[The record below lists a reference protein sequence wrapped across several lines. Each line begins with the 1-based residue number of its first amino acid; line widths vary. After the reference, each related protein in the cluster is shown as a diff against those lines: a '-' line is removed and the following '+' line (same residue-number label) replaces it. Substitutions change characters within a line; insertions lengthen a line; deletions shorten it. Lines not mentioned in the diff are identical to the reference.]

1 MAGDAELDQLQQAF
15 RQRMQRTAG
24 DAPSLLDTITA
35 LAYTIEAKDS
45 YTQGH
50 SREVS
55 RWAAKVAKQAGLSEA
70 EIEEIRLAGIV
81 HDIGKIH
88 VPESLLY
95 KPAPLTAQEYEIMK
109 THAALGAKILEPLN
123 QPGIE
128 RIVRYHHERY
138 DGTGYPEGL
147 AGDKIPLGAR
157 IMAVAESFENMV
169 SAVSYNSARTFE
181 EALAEMRRCSG
192 TQFDPK
198 VVTAFLDWLAIHG
211 GPRQQP

>member
-1 MAGDAELDQLQQAF
+1 MAGDAELDPLRQVF
-15 RQRMQRTAG
+15 GQRMN
-24 DAPSLLDTITA
+24 PLLDTITC
-35 LAYTIEAKDS
+35 LAYAVEAKDPH
-45 YTQGH
+45 TEGH
-50 SREVS
+50 SQAVS
-55 RWAAKVAKQAGLSEA
+55 RLAAQIARQMRLSEA
-70 EIEEIRLAGIV
+70 DIEEIRLAGIV

>member
-1 MAGDAELDQLQQAF
+1 MN
-15 RQRMQRTAG
+15 
-24 DAPSLLDTITA
+24 PLLDTITC
-35 LAYTIEAKDS
+35 LAYAVEAKDPH
-45 YTQGH
+45 TEGH
-50 SREVS
+50 SQAVS
-55 RWAAKVAKQAGLSEA
+55 RLAAQIARQMRLSEA
-70 EIEEIRLAGIV
+70 DIEEIRLAGIV

-198 VVTAFLDWLAIHG
+198 VVTAFLDWLEIHG
-211 GPRQQP
+211 DPRKQQ

>member
-1 MAGDAELDQLQQAF
+1 MN
-15 RQRMQRTAG
+15 
-24 DAPSLLDTITA
+24 PLLDTITC
-35 LAYTIEAKDS
+35 LAYAVEAKDPH
-45 YTQGH
+45 TEGH
-50 SREVS
+50 SQAVS
-55 RWAAKVAKQAGLSEA
+55 RLAAQIARQMRLSEA
-70 EIEEIRLAGIV
+70 DIEEIRLAGIV